1 MILSIYNMSAGYG
14 SLNIVLEGSE
24 RQKARFLPELMRGDL
39 LFAMGFSEPDVGAD
53 LAAVKTAA
61 VRRGDTVVVNGA
73 KRWTTGATI
82 ADYVYA
88 LVRSDNQADRRQ
100 NLSFVLVPTNAPGVT
115 ITEIPC
121 MGMEGLATT
130 DVIFDDVEIPF
141 DLVIGEEAGW
151 NNGWSMLAGPA
162 LEVEKI
168 APTAC
173 AVGIASAALEEA
185 WAYSEQRV
193 QGGKAICHHQ
203 SVRHVLVDCQTK
215 LKAARLMFYNAA
227 SRLENGQD
235 SAIDSAM
242 AKLFCGETCR
252 DIVLACQQYVMG
264 AYGYA
269 KGFQMERY
277 VRDILCVPIGGGSS
291 AIQKNNIA
299 NLMRLGR
306 D

>member
-1 MILSIYNMSAGYG
+1 
-14 SLNIVLEGSE
+14 
-24 RQKARFLPELMRGDL
+24 
-39 LFAMGFSEPDVGAD
+39 VGAD
-53 LAAVKTAA
+53 LASAKTTMA
-61 VRRGDTVVVNGA
+61 REGDQVIINGA

-82 ADYVYA
+82 ADYVFT
-88 LVRSDNQADRRQ
+88 LVRTGPVEARRS
-100 NLSFVLVPTNAPGVT
+100 NLSFVLVPTDAPDVA
-115 ITEIPC
+115 ISEIRC

-130 DVIFDDVEIPF
+130 DVIFDNVRVPF
-141 DLVIGEEAGW
+141 DLVVGGEDGW
-151 NNGWSMLAGPA
+151 NAGWSMLAGPA

-173 AVGIASAALEEA
+173 AIGIASAALDEA
-185 WAYSEQRV
+185 WTYSEQRV
-193 QGGKAICHHQ
+193 QGGKPICHHQ
-203 SVRHVLVDCQTK
+203 SVRHVLADCQTK
-215 LKAARLMFYNAA
+215 LQAARLMFYNAA

-235 SAIDSAM
+235 SALETAM

-299 NLMRLGR
+299 NLMRLGKA
-306 D
+306 